1 MILKQAPTKI
11 SHFSNG
17 EIPTKSK
24 KEKRKE
30 IKTRKNLTKMEKK
43 P

>member
-17 EIPTKSK
+17 GKPTKSK

-30 IKTRKNLTKMEKK
+30 IKTSKNLTKMEKK